1 MLHRA
6 TLRRIPQLS
15 VDSVGIVVID
25 VFSKKTPQ
33 VLFIEYDYVIEQF
46 SADAADPSF
55 CDPILPRASK
65 GRSQRLDSD
74 LVDHFSD
81 PV

>member
-55 CDPILPRASK
+55 CDPIFAKGFERPFAEARFRS
-65 GRSQRLDSD
+65 GRSFQ
-74 LVDHFSD
+74 
-81 PV
+81 